1 MNDPSRWSLDRD
13 PPRDE
18 PLGRLLRAA
27 DGRGPGADVNW
38 ERLHAALM
46 RGLAPASGPAPD
58 RGREW
63 WDVVVEWRRVAAA
76 ASIAAMLAAGVL
88 LSRSGAASSGE
99 LTLTK
104 DDPPESVALAR
115 VVAAYPDDAVLSS
128 LLETAR
134 TDELTAWDPR

>member
-38 ERLHAALM
+38 ERLHAALV
-46 RGLAPASGPAPD
+46 RGLAPASASAPD
-58 RGREW
+58 TGRES
-63 WDVVVEWRRVAAA
+63 WDVLVEWRRVAAA
-76 ASIAAMLAAGVL
+76 ASVAAMLAAGVL
-88 LSRSGAASSGE
+88 LSRNDGGISGE
-99 LTLTK
+99 LTLTEN
-104 DDPPESVALAR
+104 DPPETVALAR
-115 VVAAYPDDAVLSS
+115 VVAAYPDDAVLTS
-128 LLETAR
+128 LLETGR